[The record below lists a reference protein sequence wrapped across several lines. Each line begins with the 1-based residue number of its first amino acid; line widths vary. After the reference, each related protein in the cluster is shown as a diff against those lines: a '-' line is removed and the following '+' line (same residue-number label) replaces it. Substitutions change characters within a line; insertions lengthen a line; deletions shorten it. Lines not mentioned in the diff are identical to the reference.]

1 MLMIFVLK
9 PFKYFILNR
18 VCLALCGWL
27 HAPKETEKTEF
38 DSLKLP
44 SVRAV
49 NQTEDFCSWFML
61 LISDPDHQ
69 SHDTSAI

>member
-1 MLMIFVLK
+1 MIFV
-9 PFKYFILNR
+9 FKAIYIFNFKLSVFGFVWVTACTQGDR
-18 VCLALCGWL
+18 
-27 HAPKETEKTEF
+27 KTVF

-61 LISDPDHQ
+61 LISDADHQ